1 MLSEK
6 EKMLKGE
13 WFQDNEPWMV
23 KQRALAGNTSTIYNQ
38 TMVEE
43 KEKRDKLLKELL
55 GSFGKNSFI
64 ANGVQ
69 FDYGCNIYIGD
80 DVYINFNVV
89 FLDGNEIHIG
99 NRCLIGPGVL
109 FATPSHP
116 LVAQERSKHFNEYGA
131 YFPEKVKKI
140 VLEEDVWIGGNATI
154 MPGVTIGRGAV
165 IGGGSVVTRDI
176 PANSLAVGNP
186 CKVIRQITDKD
197 RVGIL

>member
-38 TMVEE
+38 IMVEE

-131 YFPEKVKKI
+131 YFPENVEKI

-176 PANSLAVGNP
+176 PANSLAAGNP

-197 RVGIL
+197 RVGIR